1 MGEGD
6 LRLGDRDLRGDLE
19 IDLRLFGEKLRERDL
34 DLDLDLDLLSDNDWG
49 ARAICSEEPMSQL
62 PFLDNAF
69 SASFGLLKAILA
81 DLLAVS
87 TIIFEMG
94 PTAEK

>member
-34 DLDLDLDLLSDNDWG
+34 DLDLDLDLLSDND
-49 ARAICSEEPMSQL
+49 
-62 PFLDNAF
+62 
-69 SASFGLLKAILA
+69 
-81 DLLAVS
+81 
-87 TIIFEMG
+87 
-94 PTAEK
+94 